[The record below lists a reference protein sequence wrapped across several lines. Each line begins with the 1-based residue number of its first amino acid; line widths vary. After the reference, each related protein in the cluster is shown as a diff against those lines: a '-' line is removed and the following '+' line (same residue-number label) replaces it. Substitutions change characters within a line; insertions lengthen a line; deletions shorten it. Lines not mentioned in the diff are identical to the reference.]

1 MHLITIIEA
10 KQIVN
15 DSFFVPV
22 NKDFYNRVVVDIG
35 YDATR
40 FDEMNFVNTHPFWGF
55 EMDCAFQFAD
65 IVSKDGGHSKFRAA
79 NIVSKALEGSLSG
92 LPNQSIKRLVIARF

>member
-15 DSFFVPV
+15 DSLLFWSI
-22 NKDFYNRVVVDIG
+22 RISTTVVVDIG

-79 NIVSKALEGSLSG
+79 NIVSKALESSLSG
-92 LPNQSIKRLVIARF
+92 LLA